1 MALKRYG
8 IERGSFGRVL
18 FDFRRLDF
26 KGLRRANQRGVFGKQ
41 RDLRV
46 VCHRHLA
53 MAACACG
60 RCPCS
65 TLIRLTG
72 VRWDPDVTDRLWE
85 MSNAM
90 DMLEA
95 FEDQRSRAA

>member
-1 MALKRYG
+1 MGLNGEALAARVFEGSISKAYV
-8 IERGSFGRVL
+8 ERTRWACL
-18 FDFRRLDF
+18 
-26 KGLRRANQRGVFGKQ
+26 ANNATFASYVIATW
-41 RDLRV
+41 
-46 VCHRHLA
+46 A
-53 MAACACG
+53 MAAGACG

-65 TLIRLTG
+65 TLIRLTA

-95 FEDQRSRAA
+95 FEDRSRAA